1 MDCIHCSE
9 LRNDLR
15 KALGWLRGA
24 ELREAKLRAE
34 VEQLK
39 ARLAPLPDFN
49 TRMGLDEYGLPLDPT
64 PS

>member
-15 KALGWLRGA
+15 KVFSALMGA
-24 ELREAKLRAE
+24 DLREAKLRAQ